1 MEEYYNIKNI
11 LKGKTKKQRR
21 DCKNRTSQSSRHLA
35 LVYMLNWKK
44 NPDTDIFASVY
55 DLI

>member
-11 LKGKTKKQRR
+11 LKGKLKRKRR
-21 DCKNRTSQSSRHLA
+21 DCKNRTSQSYKHLA

-44 NPDTDIFASVY
+44 KPDTDIFASVC
-55 DLI
+55 DPI